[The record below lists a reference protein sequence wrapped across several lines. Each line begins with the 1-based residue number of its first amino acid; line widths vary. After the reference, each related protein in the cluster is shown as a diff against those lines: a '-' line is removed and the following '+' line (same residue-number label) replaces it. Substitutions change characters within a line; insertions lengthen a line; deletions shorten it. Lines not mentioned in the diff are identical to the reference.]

1 VKLAFVGGGKMATA
15 IARGL
20 VQKQVWSAADIVAA
34 DVVSTARAAFT
45 AATGVPCAESAI
57 GLLSGA
63 DVVVLAVKPQVAAAA
78 VKPLAAECAG
88 KLVVSICAGL
98 PLAKLG
104 AWFGT
109 DRVVRVMPNTPLM
122 VGKGASVFA
131 CADGV
136 KDVDRETVKRI
147 FGTLGIVYELPESS
161 MDAVTALSGS
171 GPAYVFE
178 MIQGLVD
185 AAVGQGI
192 PPDVALALTA
202 QTVAGAAEMVQQRLG
217 TPDELRTAVTS
228 PGGTTAAGLAVFA
241 KANYRGLL
249 QDVLRAARDRSAEL
263 GKGGK

>member
-1 VKLAFVGGGKMATA
+1 MKLAFIGGGKMATA

-20 VQKQVWSAADIVAA
+20 VQKQVWPATEMAAA
-34 DVVSTARAAFT
+34 DVVPAARAAFT
-45 AATGVPCAESAI
+45 AATGVPCAESAS
-57 GLLSGA
+57 GLLCGA
-63 DVVVLAVKPQVAAAA
+63 DVVILAVKPQAAEAA
-78 VKPLAAECAG
+78 VRPLATECAG
-88 KLVVSICAGL
+88 KLIVSICAGL
-98 PLAKLG
+98 PLQKLG
-104 AWFGT
+104 SWFGT

-131 CADGV
+131 CAAGV
-136 KDVDRETVKRI
+136 QEADRETVTRI

-192 PPDVALALTA
+192 PADVALALTA

-241 KANYRGLL
+241 KTNYRGLL